1 MSTREIVVLICC
13 VVQYGFSQREY
24 SNDVFSITLPDGWVL
39 MSNETADFLRHELN
53 YKSRFTVRLPYDFI
67 LQKRTGDTLF
77 SFPSIFIKNN
87 PNGRLSLN
95 ELESFS
101 SSLFSLDQQ
110 TQYLWGFRDTVI
122 EVFIPTEEGTLNVF
136 CYSTALDLKKN
147 RERYSQLISSILIN
161 PALVYKKNAI
171 RDIPILGHILYGRIY
186 RERIVT
192 IVIFTMIL
200 GFIFRKNKRRA
211 EGNKT

>member
-1 MSTREIVVLICC
+1 MSTREIFVLICC
-13 VVQYGFSQREY
+13 IVQYGFSQHEY
-24 SNDVFSITLPDGWVL
+24 SNDVFSITLPDGWVM
-39 MSNETADFLRHELN
+39 MSSETADFLRHELN
-53 YKSRFTVRLPYDFI
+53 YESRFTVRSQYDLV

-87 PNGRLSLN
+87 PNGRLTLN
-95 ELESFS
+95 ELDSFS

-122 EVFIPTEEGTLNVF
+122 EVFIPTEEGTVNVF

-147 RERYSQLISSILIN
+147 SERYSELIRSINIK
-161 PALVYKKNAI
+161 PSLVYKKNAI

-186 RERIVT
+186 RERIIT
-192 IVIFTMIL
+192 IVIVTMIA
-200 GFIFRKNKRRA
+200 GFIIRKNKGRDG
-211 EGNKT
+211 GNKT